1 MITDGNTRRKEMI
14 AYLRTQKEPVSG
26 TELARRF
33 NVSRQVIVQD
43 VALLRAENQDILST
57 NKGYMLYQPL
67 TSTGC
72 TCVIMTQHS
81 EEQTIEEMES
91 IVEYGGRMLDVF
103 VDHDLYGQIRADLII
118 NDMEDA
124 REFCRKM
131 EVSTSRPLKVL
142 TGDCHYHTIAAPSEK
157 VLGLIKAELKEKGI
171 LRSGTAGCR

>member
-1 MITDGNTRRKEMI
+1 MTADSNTRRKEII
-14 AYLRTQKEPVSG
+14 AYLSTQTEAVSG
-26 TELARRF
+26 TDLARRF
-33 NVSRQVIVQD
+33 GVSRQVIVQD
-43 VALLRAENQDILST
+43 IALLRAENQEILST
-57 NKGYMLYQPL
+57 NKGYIFYQPL
-67 TSTGC
+67 TRGTGC
-72 TCVIMTQHS
+72 TCVIMTRHT

-131 EVSTSRPLKVL
+131 KVSTSRPLKVL

-157 VLGLIKAELKEKGI
+157 VLSLIKTELKARGI
-171 LRSGTAGCR
+171 LIDA